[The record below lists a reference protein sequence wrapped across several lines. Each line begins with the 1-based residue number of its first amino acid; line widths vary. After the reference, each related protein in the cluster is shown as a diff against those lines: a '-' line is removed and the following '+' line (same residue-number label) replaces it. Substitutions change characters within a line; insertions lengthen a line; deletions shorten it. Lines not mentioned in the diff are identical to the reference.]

1 MKTKN
6 TIKTFEKFAC
16 NSLRCDR
23 SELQW
28 FIKNNPTR
36 AIVLAEKYHK
46 AKFKET
52 IESVTDEMIVNFA
65 NGHKDFYK
73 TKHQEAVKEAF
84 AKGMITTKELLRRLD
99 DSCDCT
105 KPPFKYNEFGVCKYC
120 GKIKDNE

>member
-46 AKFKET
+46 AKSKET
-52 IESVTDEMIVNFA
+52 IESVTDEELSIHFKVRPDMI
-65 NGHKDFYK
+65 NGDF
-73 TKHQEAVKEAF
+73 F
-84 AKGMITTKELLRRLD
+84 IKGAEWLKKELLKRLD
-99 DSCDCT
+99 
-105 KPPFKYNEFGVCKYC
+105 NE
-120 GKIKDNE
+120 